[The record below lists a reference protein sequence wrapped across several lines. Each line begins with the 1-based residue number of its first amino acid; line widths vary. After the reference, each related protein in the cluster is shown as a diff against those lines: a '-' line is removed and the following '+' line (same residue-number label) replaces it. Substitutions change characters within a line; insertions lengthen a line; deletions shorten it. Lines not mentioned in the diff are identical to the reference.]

1 MLVVSRDLHPN
12 ITLWHNNGKEATTI
26 NVLFVFFH
34 IHEMEMD
41 HIICHDKDGTDLIYG
56 MVGTTDFD
64 TDCHRCLHNQPK
76 VDTANQWS

>member
-1 MLVVSRDLHPN
+1 M
-12 ITLWHNNGKEATTI
+12 
-26 NVLFVFFH
+26 FFH
-34 IHEMEMD
+34 SREMEMD

-64 TDCHRCLHNQPK
+64 TDGHRCLHIQPK